1 MNLQCT
7 LSKFLKTGSIFY
19 RKRADCFHQNQIVR
33 DAWLRLAN
41 DMELQASS
49 LKNLPPAF
57 WNELE
62 TDRWDLIES
71 VGSGFPVKAD
81 SRPCETVSLQESIGR
96 SLSLEEPAVLRI
108 YAPLIRRLRTAWT
121 NRALDFYVIVK
132 SHVAGLMRLVQTYC
146 GDPALIQRATSL
158 LENFEKEAQ
167 EPEFIEKTA
176 VVGSKK
182 SRKRGAT
189 APAHKSSTKTVRKQ
203 ARRAPTRPL
212 ASRSR
217 SVTKTAKPLVRKI
230 RISSRRA
237 RR

>member
-1 MNLQCT
+1 MNLQGS

-19 RKRADCFHQNQIVR
+19 TKRADCYSQNQIVR
-33 DAWLRLAN
+33 DAWLRLAE
-41 DMELQASS
+41 DMHLQASS

-57 WNELE
+57 WTELE
-62 TDRWDLIES
+62 ADRRDLIES
-71 VGSGFPVKAD
+71 VGSGFPVKSD
-81 SRPCETVSLQESIGR
+81 SRPCEAVSLEESIGQ
-96 SLSLEEPAVLRI
+96 SLALEEPVVLRI
-108 YAPLIRRLRTAWT
+108 YAPLLHRLRTAWT

-146 GDPALIQRATSL
+146 GDPALIQRASSL

-167 EPEFIEKTA
+167 EPEFVVKPSVTRGKGSGKRSTAARAQRSGSKTA
-176 VVGSKK
+176 RKQ
-182 SRKRGAT
+182 SRK
-189 APAHKSSTKTVRKQ
+189 
-203 ARRAPTRPL
+203 APTRPL
-212 ASRSR
+212 ASRAR